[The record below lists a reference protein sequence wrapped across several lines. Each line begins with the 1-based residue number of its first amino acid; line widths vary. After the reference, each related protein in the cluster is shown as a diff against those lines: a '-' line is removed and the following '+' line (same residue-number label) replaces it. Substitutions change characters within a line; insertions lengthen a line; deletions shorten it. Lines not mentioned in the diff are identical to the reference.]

1 VQVININGAT
11 VVFYVFASARKTSV
25 VTHDNVS
32 SRVMQNLSN
41 AGIGKRGVEKDKNL
55 AGLQCTDDRKD
66 RRRIVLHENGN
77 GLIANCSPL

>member
-1 VQVININGAT
+1 
-11 VVFYVFASARKTSV
+11 
-25 VTHDNVS
+25 
-32 SRVMQNLSN
+32 MQNLSN